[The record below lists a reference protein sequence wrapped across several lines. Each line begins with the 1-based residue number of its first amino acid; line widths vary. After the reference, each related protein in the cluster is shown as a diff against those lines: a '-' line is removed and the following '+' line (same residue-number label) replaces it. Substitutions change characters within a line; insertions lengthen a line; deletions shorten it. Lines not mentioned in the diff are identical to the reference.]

1 MLKKCNIFNT
11 SPALGIDEQTLLAK
25 FLGKIWTDLR
35 LGFIQ
40 SIICPPDLWD
50 SQAVSRLWWN
60 GDFGKLSYSRATK
73 RPSKYM
79 WLKCSRIGKE
89 DVIQYSLAPSSVYP
103 GLLQTLQQRISHFPN
118 FSVSQVLNR
127 PNMCYIF
134 EKHWIQGYQIWH
146 SRVSNVKYT
155 NTRLHKY
162 ANTQIQ
168 SA

>member
-1 MLKKCNIFNT
+1 MLKKCNIFHT
-11 SPALGIDEQTLLAK
+11 SPILGIDEQTLLAK

-40 SIICPPDLWD
+40 SIICPPDL
-50 SQAVSRLWWN
+50 SQLETLKPWVA

-73 RPSKYM
+73 RPSKYIYM

-103 GLLQTLQQRISHFPN
+103 GLLQTLQQRSSHFPN
-118 FSVSQVLNR
+118 FSDSQVLNR

-134 EKHWIQGYQIWH
+134 VKHWIQGYQIWH

-155 NTRLHKY
+155 NT
-162 ANTQIQ
+162 QIQ

>member
-1 MLKKCNIFNT
+1 MNKHCLQNT
-11 SPALGIDEQTLLAK
+11 WERFERTRFHTINHLSARSVST
-25 FLGKIWTDLR
+25 
-35 LGFIQ
+35 
-40 SIICPPDLWD
+40 WD

-60 GDFGKLSYSRATK
+60 GDFGKLSYSRAAK

-134 EKHWIQGYQIWH
+134 EKQWIQGYQIWH

-155 NTRLHKY
+155 NT
-162 ANTQIQ
+162 QIQ